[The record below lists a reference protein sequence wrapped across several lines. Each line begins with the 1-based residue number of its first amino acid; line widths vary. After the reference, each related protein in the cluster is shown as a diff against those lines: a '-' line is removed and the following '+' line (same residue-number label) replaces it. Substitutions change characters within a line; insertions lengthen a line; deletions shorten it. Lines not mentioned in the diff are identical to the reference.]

1 MSTKGKVA
9 VVLTVATIGVV
20 GAAAGY
26 AVAHGSGGTS
36 GNAEAAA
43 TTSTSTSAPSSAPV
57 DVGDP
62 SLTPVTG
69 SAEGADPESGQTL
82 ATDQPVTVTTA
93 KVPVSVTFYGWNAV
107 AGEAQVGGYVAG
119 VVEDGGTCTLTLT
132 KAGVKATAVKSAAAD
147 ATTTTCGRLRIPGT
161 QLSAGTWQAV
171 LSYRSSGH
179 TGSSDAVAIQ
189 VTA

>member
-26 AVAHGSGGTS
+26 AVARGSGGTS
-36 GNAEAAA
+36 GNADAAA
-43 TTSTSTSAPSSAPV
+43 TTSTSTSAPSSAPA

-69 SAEGADPESGQTL
+69 SAEGADPQSGQTL
-82 ATDQPVTVTTA
+82 ATDQPVVVTTA

-107 AGEAQVGGYVAG
+107 AREAQVGGYVSG
-119 VVEDGGTCTLTLT
+119 VIEGGGTCTLTLT
-132 KAGVKATAVKSAAAD
+132 KAGVNVTVRQPATAD
-147 ATTTTCGRLRIPGT
+147 ASTTMCGELDVPGAR
-161 QLSAGTWQAV
+161 LSAGTWRAV
-171 LSYRSSGH
+171 LSYRSPGH
-179 TGSSDAVAIQ
+179 AGVATPVDIAV
-189 VTA
+189 TP